1 VTTERSSAAR
11 TVEGQLVGDDEQPK
25 LEHPEAQAAAGVT
38 TEHRSSGDQAAVDSL
53 NAGGGNDQYRDISS
67 EDLAEDIAEASG
79 VTLLSPTKTPPQQS
93 ESNATSSSD
102 VVDQAVRQ
110 TKTDD
115 TTQKRSDR
123 TAE

>member
-1 VTTERSSAAR
+1 VTTERASAAR

-53 NAGGGNDQYRDISS
+53 NTGGGTGQYRDVST

-93 ESNATSSSD
+93 ESNVTSLSD
-102 VVDQAVRQ
+102 IADQAVRQ

-115 TTQKRSDR
+115 ATQKRPDR
-123 TAE
+123 TVE